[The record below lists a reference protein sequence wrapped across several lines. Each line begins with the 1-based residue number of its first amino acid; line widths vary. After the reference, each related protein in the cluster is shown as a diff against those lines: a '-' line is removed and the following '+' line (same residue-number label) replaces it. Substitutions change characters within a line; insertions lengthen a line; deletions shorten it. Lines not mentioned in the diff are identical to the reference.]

1 MPKAGS
7 GLSLD
12 GLGMPL
18 WLVVELT
25 YKCPL
30 KCPWCSNPVDF
41 DRYRNELIDRGVEDG
56 PAGEG
61 AVSGSL
67 QLGFTGGEPMLR
79 NDLEELVE

>member
-18 WLVVELT
+18 WLVIELT

-41 DRYRNELIDRGVEDG
+41 DRYRNELTTAEWKEVLR
-56 PAGEG
+56 EG
-61 AVSGSL
+61 RR
-67 QLGFTGGEPMLR
+67 LG
-79 NDLEELVE
+79 